1 MLPLFRRTIH
11 VTRRVAAFSTASW
24 LLVACASKH
33 PMDPVIAARP
43 VVQGGS
49 EHDHACMAAA
59 EQKWAARA
67 RRSPREAMAPELVAA
82 SGAKPAGDASPELPE
97 DVATGEYGGD
107 ADLLVTRKIRS
118 ALLAVPGLSFEA
130 KNIKILTLDGRVT
143 LRGRVESAE
152 ERETLEQIAKSIAGS
167 NNVNLKL

>member
-1 MLPLFRRTIH
+1 
-11 VTRRVAAFSTASW
+11 
-24 LLVACASKH
+24 
-33 PMDPVIAARP
+33 MDPVIASRP

-49 EHDHACMAAA
+49 EHDHACMATA

-82 SGAKPAGDASPELPE
+82 SRAKPAEEASPELPE
-97 DVATGEYGGD
+97 DIAAGEYGGD

-118 ALLAVPGLSFEA
+118 ALMAEPGLSFEA

-143 LRGRVESAE
+143 LRGRVKSAE
-152 ERETLEQIAKSIAGS
+152 EQEILERIANGIAGS